1 MSKTMKKEELVNNSN
16 QPQKTKEI
24 NNIDY
29 INWYYKLGK
38 TPTNEQMEEFDEEV
52 QNWNLYD
59 FSYFLNE
66 NGMSRWIRYYGI
78 PLPFVQNIFRN
89 FFPIH
94 IDVNDEKRMVYN
106 LKLTPHNEE
115 FRNVKLNDGSFQG
128 SSDRRC
134 GVQYLNLR
142 DFGELMGYNKN

>member
-1 MSKTMKKEELVNNSN
+1 MGKTMKKEELVNNSN

-24 NNIDY
+24 NHIDY

-66 NGMSRWIRYYGI
+66 NGMYRWVRYYGI
-78 PLPFVQNIFRN
+78 PLPFVLIIFRN
-89 FFPIH
+89 YFSIF
-94 IDVNDEKRMVYN
+94 IDVNDEKRMVYDLN
-106 LKLTPHNEE
+106 LTPHNEE
-115 FRNVKLNDGSFQG
+115 FRNKKLNDGSFQG
-128 SSDRRC
+128 SSDRS
-134 GVQYLNLR
+134 GVVQYYQLR
-142 DFGELMGYNKN
+142 EFGELMGFDIK